1 MKGCPLENVKTAV
14 VAALSKLNP
23 VDTFNIIAFNGNS
36 SLFSSSMEQANKETI
51 QNAIQWINRNFIA
64 DGGTNILLPISQVII
79 QSL

>member
-1 MKGCPLENVKTAV
+1 
-14 VAALSKLNP
+14 
-23 VDTFNIIAFNGNS
+23 
-36 SLFSSSMEQANKETI
+36 MEQANKETI